1 VRTAI
6 LLLFCLALSGCY
18 VKLHGHQSTSGGV
31 TTTTTSSTVTGS
43 AKASGAKVSFS
54 SGTPVSPSAPG
65 GHISLNRGASA
76 VLVLGLVIAD
86 VVNYF
91 NARLAAK
98 PQQPAGDGASI
109 AETCSC
115 YKPVSGDQSPVTG
128 DR

>member
-1 VRTAI
+1 MKSIHCPVRAVTAV
-6 LLLFCLALSGCY
+6 LLSLALSGCY
-18 VKLHGHQSTSGGV
+18 VKLHGHQFTSGGV

-86 VVNYF
+86 LINY
-91 NARLAAK
+91 LGAK
-98 PQQPAGDGASI
+98 PATQAAPREAIS
-109 AETCSC
+109 ETCSC
-115 YKPVSGDQSPVTG
+115 YGHQPVNSEQ
-128 DR
+128 

>member
-1 VRTAI
+1 MRTAI

-65 GHISLNRGASA
+65 GHLSLNRGASA

-86 VVNYF
+86 FINY
-91 NARLAAK
+91 LGAK
-98 PQQPAGDGASI
+98 PATQAAPREAIS
-109 AETCSC
+109 ETCSC
-115 YKPVSGDQSPVTG
+115 YKPVTG
-128 DR
+128 EQ